1 MGDFNRKYDGLFDK
15 AGEEVSEEDE
25 DTTETEGED
34 TSPIKKFMKQWGWIY
49 NVDNVAQTM
58 RISWDDVFNKTVVEF
73 FNVLAYTKDRNN
85 IEKER
90 EKEYLKKLKR

>member
-15 AGEEVSEEDE
+15 AGEEVSGEDE

-34 TSPIKKFMKQWGWIY
+34 TNPIKKFMKQWGWIY

>member
-15 AGEEVSEEDE
+15 RGEEVSEEDE
-25 DTTETEGED
+25 DTVQTEDED

-58 RISWDDVFNKTVVEF
+58 RISWDEVFNKTVVEF